1 MGTYTFNLAPTQQ
14 LGLDSDACAAQVKH
28 NGQYVP
34 CMFDYSDRPPEE
46 QDPGPDEADQC
57 IFEESL
63 AEVSRRGFKVNT
75 AAIARR
81 NKRRSMRMRKAVA
94 HGHAGGQ
101 SQRRQETGGRLKGK
115 GMTINPTFREPGM
128 PYPRQPR
135 RSNMGQSC
143 GPQQDGNSARPQ
155 THCSALHASCN

>member
-1 MGTYTFNLAPTQQ
+1 
-14 LGLDSDACAAQVKH
+14 VKH

-34 CMFDYSDRPPEE
+34 CMFDYSDRPAEE

-63 AEVSRRGFKVNT
+63 AEVSRRGFKVNA

-94 HGHAGGQ
+94 QGHVGEQ
-101 SQRRQETGGRLKGK
+101 TQRRQEAGGRLKGGQ
-115 GMTINPTFREPGM
+115 GMTIKPTFREPG
-128 PYPRQPR
+128 RL
-135 RSNMGQSC
+135 
-143 GPQQDGNSARPQ
+143 
-155 THCSALHASCN
+155 ALHASSAVLCRVARLLLLLCDLCG